1 MLSRIYIKT
10 PRQTLKMGSLTR
22 QMGSGSQITLPTP
35 KTVKNALFEGV
46 RKMAETQTIMTT
58 KELADY
64 FKVSPALIR
73 EQAKKGELPFFK
85 IGNEIR
91 FHKDKVLEAVFKK

>member
-1 MLSRIYIKT
+1 
-10 PRQTLKMGSLTR
+10 
-22 QMGSGSQITLPTP
+22 
-35 KTVKNALFEGV
+35 
-46 RKMAETQTIMTT
+46 MAETQTIMTT